1 MLLHYGRE
9 SGHCRAGSTILTLSF
24 IFVTPLPALVDANH
38 DSLSDVWAAQYPT
51 AGSPTADPDGD
62 GAPNLAESLAGTD
75 PFNPAS
81 GFRGAVSIDL
91 DSSIRLR
98 WPSIQ
103 HKRYQIEAST
113 DLRTWSGAGTAL
125 LGTGAE
131 LSTVVCAAGA
141 TTEPHRYWRV
151 AVSDLDSNAD
161 GITDWEET
169 VSFAR
174 ITAAVEANGRAS
186 YANAAPT
193 TIGKWLTAQNA
204 DGSWPDVDYSDTS
217 SAKWAPI
224 NHLNRLAYMA
234 SDFTDST
241 SSLYH
246 SAAIAD
252 AVTRG
257 LQFWLS
263 RHPVSTN
270 VWQNDIGVPLAL
282 GPALVLMRNQL
293 APTLLASALELIP
306 LQPHDASWA
315 TGENLVW
322 YSGGTIHR
330 AVLACDAALLALS
343 VAQIESTLE
352 ITAGE
357 GINVDGSFIQ
367 HSTQIYNGGYGLA
380 LLGDVARWVPALA
393 GTAFAIDDTHRTCL
407 DHLLLDGDAW
417 MIRGTTFDYSTQGRN
432 YARAETEKANGL
444 ALQVRAALNLILAAG
459 SPRATELQALRDQI
473 DGNGVGLV
481 GHKHFWRADYSV
493 HREAAAM
500 VSLRLISKRSVGAE
514 CGNNE
519 NRRGLFQGCG
529 ETMIYRDGL
538 EYYQIFPV
546 WNWLRLPGTTLEQT
560 AVMPPFYGYVRGT
573 GTFTGGVT
581 DGAIGLS
588 AYVQADLKAS
598 RTSSTPTEV
607 RPMPAARKSWFFFG
621 DGFLALG
628 AGITSSAANPIFTT
642 ANQTLLRGAVRLQT
656 SGTAFNPPIGDSDFA
671 STRWVQHD
679 GVGYVFPTPTTVRL
693 ATTPQTGSWSLITV
707 YASTT
712 AVTKNVFTLG
722 FDHGIAPTNATYAYV
737 VLPGADEAAT
747 AAFAAQNPVTIL
759 VNTPQL
765 QAARIASLDLSAV
778 AFFDPGSITLKPGLT
793 VASNQPALV
802 LIHGVSTGFELTV
815 AEPTQLLTTLNLTI
829 SGQYTVP
836 DAVYDPVGNTTRVT
850 VTLPSGQLAGSSVA
864 LHLSRSSE

>member
-1 MLLHYGRE
+1 MRTLR
-9 SGHCRAGSTILTLSF
+9 LTSL
-24 IFVTPLPALVDANH
+24 ALVLALGGINPLHAILDTNG
-38 DSLSDVWAAQYPT
+38 DGISDLWEQRYPT
-51 AGSPTADPDGD
+51 AGSPIADPDGD
-62 GAPNLAESLAGTD
+62 GASNLAESVAGTD
-75 PFNPAS
+75 PFNSAS
-81 GFRGAVSIDL
+81 GFRGTVSNVSDGT
-91 DSSIRLR
+91 IRLR

-113 DLRTWSGAGTAL
+113 DLRNWSGAGTAL

-131 LSTVVCAAGA
+131 LSTVVRAAGA
-141 TTEPHRYWRV
+141 TAEPRRYWRV
-151 AVSDLDSNAD
+151 AVSDLDANSD
-161 GITDWEET
+161 GISDWEET
-169 VSFAR
+169 ISFAR

-186 YANAAPT
+186 YANASPA
-193 TIGKWLTAQNA
+193 TISKWLTAQNT
-204 DGSWPDVDYSDTS
+204 DGSWPDIDYSDTS

-224 NHLNRLAYMA
+224 DHLNRLAYMA
-234 SDFTDST
+234 SDFTDTT

-246 SAAIAD
+246 SAAVTD
-252 AVTRG
+252 AFTRG
-257 LQFWLS
+257 LQFWLT
-263 RHPVSTN
+263 RRPVSTN

-293 APTLLASALELIP
+293 STTLLTSALELIP

-330 AVLACDAALLALS
+330 ALLAGNAALLARS

-352 ITAGE
+352 ITAEE

-367 HSTQIYNGGYGLA
+367 HSTQIYNGGYGLG

-432 YARAETEKANGL
+432 YARAESEKPNGL
-444 ALQVRAALNLILAAG
+444 AMQVRAYLNLILASG

-473 DGNGVGLV
+473 DGNSVGLV

-493 HREAAAM
+493 HREAPAM

-529 ETMIYRDGL
+529 ETLIYRDGL
-538 EYYQIFPV
+538 EYHQIFPV

-560 AVMPPFYGYVRGT
+560 AAVPPFYGYVRGT
-573 GTFTGGVT
+573 GAFTGGVT
-581 DGAIGLS
+581 DGAVGLS
-588 AYVQADLKAS
+588 AYAQADLKAS
-598 RTSSTPTEV
+598 RTLSTPTEV

-628 AGITSSAANPIFTT
+628 AGITSSATNPIFTT
-642 ANQTLLRGAVRLQT
+642 VNQTLLRGDVRLQT
-656 SGTAFNPPIGDSDFA
+656 SGTGFTAPAGESDFA

-679 GVGYVFPTPTTVRL
+679 GVGYVFPSPATVHL
-693 ATTPQTGSWSLITV
+693 AATAQTGSWSLITT

-712 AVTKNVFTLG
+712 PVTKNVFTLG
-722 FDHGIAPTNATYAYV
+722 FDHGVAPTNATYAYV
-737 VLPGADEAAT
+737 VLPGADEPTT
-747 AAFAAQNPVTIL
+747 AAFATQNPVTIL
-759 VNTPQL
+759 ANTPLL
-765 QAARIASLDLSAV
+765 QAARLASRDLSAV

-793 VASNQPALV
+793 VASDQPALV
-802 LIHGVSTGFELTV
+802 LVRGVSAGLEITV
-815 AEPTQLLTTLNLTI
+815 AEPTQLLTTLNLSI

-836 DAVYDPVGNTTRVT
+836 GAVYDPVGNTTRVT
-850 VTLPSGQLAGSSVA
+850 VTLPSGQLAGSSVT
-864 LHLSRSSE
+864 LRLSAK